1 MANLKSQYRRL
12 FEGRTSSND
21 SSLLREEIEEGK
33 PLPTLA
39 DVKAAHEAN
48 SLQEEEDTD
57 ISKLPEAWIE
67 ANKDDYEGAVNRIV
81 DVVWEELSDLG
92 FGDWAEDEGYEYPS
106 DEEEG
111 YLKNKIMKRVAEE
124 LA

>member
-1 MANLKSQYRRL
+1 MKKPLLDTFNRIGGKRL
-12 FEGRTSSND
+12 NEAHAWER
-21 SSLLREEIEEGK
+21 EEGK

-39 DVKAAHEAN
+39 DVTAAHEAN
-48 SLQEEEDTD
+48 SLQEDNTNASE
-57 ISKLPEAWIE
+57 LPEAWIE

-81 DVVWEELSDLG
+81 DVAWEQLSDLG

>member
-1 MANLKSQYRRL
+1 MKKPLLDTFNRIGGKRL
-12 FEGRTSSND
+12 NEAHAWER
-21 SSLLREEIEEGK
+21 EEGK

-39 DVKAAHEAN
+39 DVTAAHEAN
-48 SLQEEEDTD
+48 SLQEDNTNASE
-57 ISKLPEAWIE
+57 LPEAWIE
-67 ANKDDYEGAVNRIV
+67 ANPREYENAIAAII
-81 DVVWEELSDLG
+81 DTAWEQLSDLG

-124 LA
+124 LT